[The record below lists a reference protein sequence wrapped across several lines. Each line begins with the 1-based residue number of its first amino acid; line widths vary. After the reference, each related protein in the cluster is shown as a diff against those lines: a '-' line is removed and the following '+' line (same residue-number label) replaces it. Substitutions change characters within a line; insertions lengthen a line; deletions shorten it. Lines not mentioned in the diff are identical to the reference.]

1 MNDINTE
8 QNPQI
13 NLGPVQMLELLSKE
27 TLVDYMRGSFTVLY
41 FIFGGLLPT
50 FTNHFNQGS
59 CNTLQLFDNILLPE
73 HFYTEGY

>member
-1 MNDINTE
+1 MNNINTE

-27 TLVDYMRGSFTVLY
+27 TFVDYMRGSFTVLY

-50 FTNHFNQGS
+50 FTNHSKGPVMQTMG
-59 CNTLQLFDNILLPE
+59 
-73 HFYTEGY
+73 

>member
-1 MNDINTE
+1 M
-8 QNPQI
+8 Q
-13 NLGPVQMLELLSKE
+13 ELLSKE

-50 FTNHFNQGS
+50 LTNHFNQGS
-59 CNTLQLFDNILLPE
+59 CNENDVIVIKNTLQLFDNILLPE